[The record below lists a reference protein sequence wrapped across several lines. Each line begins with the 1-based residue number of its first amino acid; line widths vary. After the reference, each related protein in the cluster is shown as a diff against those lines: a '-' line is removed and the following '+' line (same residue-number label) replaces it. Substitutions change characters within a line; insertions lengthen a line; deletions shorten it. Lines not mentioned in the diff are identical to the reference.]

1 MTIKVQNGQYCVYS
15 EDGSKRLGCHK
26 TREEAEAQLAA
37 IHKESGKDKFN
48 VDKDGKVEEVA
59 HFKEFYGIVLETKED
74 EDGSLIVKGYIATTH
89 VDDGNDRITK
99 ETLDKW
105 AKEINEGNPRA
116 NKVSVNHNR
125 EPHVAGKGIPGTAQ
139 VIEFPDGEHGL
150 YVHTKIDKTRE
161 DYTELKYRIEE
172 GFLDSFS
179 IEYIAP
185 EGSKEDDSFRLL
197 DEKTELFG
205 WTLASQPMNPYAV
218 MIKESYSQTH
228 TRATPVKE
236 KQMEATQMAEEKV
249 ESTQVDY
256 KEQFEKLSEQLSGLQ
271 EFKEKAEAEKA
282 EEEAEQKEA
291 ELKAKAEAEK
301 KELIGDLI
309 ESKEFQEK
317 LDSIAQKSP
326 ALNAETKENNMSIEV
341 KEYNQIFE
349 GKEFS
354 IEEQFK
360 RAIKVAEKE
369 GLLAKG
375 TSTVEERMLNS
386 YEYKNFM
393 SNGAKLEA
401 KGLGIGS
408 NEQAAYV
415 DDTTGIGIAQAE
427 LQDVVDPVLYNALND
442 NVTLWG
448 VLRKENK
455 STLGSNRYTFVLQT
469 SRNATAG
476 AYTGNTIALSN
487 SGRDKYVTKFKK
499 YGVGFAVDGDLIAA
513 NRGSPLGEV
522 LALEIARATEDLKK
536 QINTD
541 LFTEQGLETGAK
553 IIGLKY
559 LADSAGNTTLY
570 GVTRSAANKLSPD
583 AAADTYINGGS
594 SDVTKAQLRAAIK
607 QIVVDGGNL
616 RNIIFV
622 AHPTQNDKIKTLYDS
637 AQQLI
642 PTSSRFGFEGQIEF
656 EGVPVFVDVD
666 SPESSLFAIDLEAFK
681 VAMWVPPTVEMLG
694 KRNDSSEGFI
704 KSYFATYSTAP
715 RRIVEI
721 YDLGV

>member
-1 MTIKVQNGQYCVYS
+1 MADEQHSEQQLSNTPSFKSFNG
-15 EDGSKRLGCHK
+15 L
-26 TREEAEAQLAA
+26 
-37 IHKESGKDKFN
+37 
-48 VDKDGKVEEVA
+48 
-59 HFKEFYGIVLETKED
+59 VLESKED
-74 EDGSLIVKGYIATTH
+74 SEGSLIVKGYIATTH
-89 VDDGNDRITK
+89 VDDGNDKITK

-125 EPHVAGKGIPGTAQ
+125 VPHVAGKGIPGTAR
-139 VIEFPDGEHGL
+139 VIDFPDGESGL

-161 DYTELKYRIEE
+161 DYPDLKYRIEE

-185 EGSKEDDSFRLL
+185 EGSKEDSSFRVL
-197 DEKTELFG
+197 DAGAELFG

-218 MIKESYSQTH
+218 MIKESFTH
-228 TRATPVKE
+228 THANPLEE
-236 KQMEATQMAEEKV
+236 KHVEATQMAEEKTQ
-249 ESTQVDY
+249 STDVDY
-256 KEQFEKLSEQLSGLQ
+256 KEQFETLSSQLSTLQ

-282 EEEAEQKEA
+282 MKEAEQKEA

-301 KELIGDLI
+301 KELVGEIL

-326 ALNAETKENNMSIEV
+326 ALNEAESKENNMSIEV
-341 KEYNQIFE
+341 KEYAKIFDNPE
-349 GKEFS
+349 KLDVK
-354 IEEQFK
+354 EQFV
-360 RAIKVAEKE
+360 RAIKLAEKE

-375 TSTVEERMLNS
+375 ASTVEERMANN
-386 YEYKNFM
+386 YQYKNFM
-393 SNGAKLEA
+393 ANNSKLEA

-455 STLGSNRYTFVLQT
+455 SSLGSNRYTFVLQT
-469 SRNATAG
+469 GRNPTAG

-487 SGRDKYVTKFKK
+487 SGRAKFVTQFKK
-499 YGVGFAVDGDLIAA
+499 YGVGFAIDGDLLAA
-513 NRGSPLGEV
+513 NRGSPIGEV
-522 LALEIARATEDLKK
+522 LALEIARATDDLKK
-536 QINTD
+536 EINTD
-541 LFTEQGLETGAK
+541 LFTEQGAETGAK
-553 IIGLKY
+553 VIGLKY
-559 LADSAGNTTLY
+559 LSDSAGNTSLY
-570 GVTRSAANKLSPD
+570 GVTRSAANKLAPD
-583 AAADTYINGGS
+583 AAADTYINGS
-594 SDVTKAQLRAAIK
+594 SAAVTKAQLRQSIR
-607 QIVVDGGNL
+607 QIVTDGGNL

-622 AHPTQNDKIKTLYDS
+622 ANPVQNDKIKELYDS

-666 SPESSLFAIDLEAFK
+666 CPTTSIFAIDLDAFK

-694 KRNDSSEGFI
+694 KRNDSTEGFI

-715 RRIVEI
+715 RRVVEI
-721 YDLGV
+721 YALAV